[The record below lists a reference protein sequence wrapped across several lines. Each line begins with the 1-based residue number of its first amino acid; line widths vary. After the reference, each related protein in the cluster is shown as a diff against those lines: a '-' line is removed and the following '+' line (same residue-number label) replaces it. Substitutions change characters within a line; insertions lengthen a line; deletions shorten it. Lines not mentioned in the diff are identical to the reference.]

1 MSILGTIILVIL
13 GFYALLWLSCFAVVA
28 LAYIRHKLKDKNVNK
43 QIHEIKVDTPINSST
58 DASEKLIQTNL
69 TDEKIIPP
77 KSIVVIDNEI
87 NKITSLIDKH
97 KNNNVALLA
106 FGSMLGLDA
115 DEIIGGNSDL
125 AGKFQEYCNA
135 ITRKDNF
142 SHITLSRIKL
152 GEYTESFEE
161 FIDVYYN
168 IFLEEFFDRF
178 ELLLFNFK
186 GYFDLID
193 QKQSII
199 ASKKKEL
206 VTQNEFGDFDG
217 SEWVKYLQRFA
228 IKTELVNPKSFARLD
243 FEPVREYFNVINLD
257 NFQGRYLG
265 YLHALAEHFQ
275 KRADP
280 LANVITGIDFEM
292 YLKSQI
298 ESAIPDAYVDTTP
311 ASGDHG
317 ADLIARYKGI
327 TIAIQAK
334 YYSGSV
340 GNAAVQEIHAGMG
353 FYDADFGMVVTQSTY
368 TEHAKSLANKLGI
381 HLEDVDS
388 FIDKLKYLAN

>member
-1 MSILGTIILVIL
+1 MSFIMMII
-13 GFYALLWLSCFAVVA
+13 YAFFGLFVLLFLSCFVIVGYAI
-28 LAYIRHKLKDKNVNK
+28 LKHKIKSKSKKIPIVNGGINVPIDLNKNISEN
-43 QIHEIKVDTPINSST
+43 ITTTNS
-58 DASEKLIQTNL
+58 TNHQ
-69 TDEKIIPP
+69 IIPP
-77 KSIVVIDNEI
+77 ESIVVIDDQIENI
-87 NKITSLIDKH
+87 ISLIKKH
-97 KNNNVALLA
+97 NDNNIALLA
-106 FGSMLGLDA
+106 FGSMIGLDA
-115 DEIIGGNSDL
+115 SEIIGNDSNL
-125 AGKFQEYCNA
+125 ENKFKEYCLSTTN
-135 ITRKDNF
+135 KDNF
-142 SHITLSRIKL
+142 LHITLARIKL
-152 GEYTESFEE
+152 SEYTESFEE
-161 FIDVYYN
+161 FIEVYYN
-168 IFLEEFFDRF
+168 IYLEEFFDRF
-178 ELLLFNFK
+178 EFLLSNFK

-199 ASKKKEL
+199 ASKKREL
-206 VTQNEFGDFDG
+206 VTQNEFGELDG
-217 SEWVKYLQRFA
+217 SEWVNYLQRFA
-228 IKTELVNPKSFARLD
+228 IKFELVNAKSFARLD
-243 FEPVREYFNVINLD
+243 FEPVREYFNIIHLD
-257 NFQGRYLG
+257 NFQGKYLG
-265 YLHALAEHFQ
+265 YLHALVEHFQ
-275 KRADP
+275 KKTDP

-381 HLEDVDS
+381 HLENVDS
-388 FIDKLKYLAN
+388 FIDKLKSLAN